1 MGTTEEERFGSTEAS
16 PWMRPFV
23 TPRFLRSGHLQT
35 IVGNVLPRNYSL
47 PEPES
52 QLIEVEPSTSSGA
65 SFVLCHY
72 HWQPVEVRSQRRFGK
87 WQRGHNHLFSNGD
100 FIGEESL
107 ASVGGLRMAMPL
119 PLPPVRRSR

>member
-23 TPRFLRSGHLQT
+23 SPRFLRSGHLQT

-52 QLIEVEPSTSSGA
+52 QLIEVGTLH
-65 SFVLCHY
+65 F
-72 HWQPVEVRSQRRFGK
+72 QRSQFR
-87 WQRGHNHLFSNGD
+87 
-100 FIGEESL
+100 
-107 ASVGGLRMAMPL
+107 AVPL
-119 PLPPVRRSR
+119 PLAARRGPQPTVDHDHRSRTGGLLFFAVERFLGNSARALQPVATLSA